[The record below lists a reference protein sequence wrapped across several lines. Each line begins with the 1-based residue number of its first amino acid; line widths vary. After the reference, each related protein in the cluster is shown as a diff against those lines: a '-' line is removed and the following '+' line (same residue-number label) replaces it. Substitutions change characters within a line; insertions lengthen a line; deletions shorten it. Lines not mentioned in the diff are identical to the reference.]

1 MEPNTKNGNRIVIN
15 NYWEDYNAAD
25 EIHRQ
30 QLLGA
35 EISLWSV
42 CTYTITKVGEMY
54 KDDSGTNCC
63 KVEISETYE
72 GREEKTLEGWVE
84 FNADADIAYLN
95 DTYGPVI
102 YK

>member
-1 MEPNTKNGNRIVIN
+1 MGQDNKNVNRIVIK

-35 EISLWSV
+35 EISQWSV

-63 KVEISETYE
+63 KVEITETFE
-72 GREEKTLEGWVE
+72 GREEKKLKGWGE
-84 FNADADIAYLN
+84 FNADVDIAYLN
-95 DTYGPVI
+95 DTYGTVI

>member
-1 MEPNTKNGNRIVIN
+1 MKQDNKSGNRIVIT

-42 CTYTITKVGEMY
+42 CIYTITKVGEMY
-54 KDDSGTNCC
+54 KDDSGTNFC
-63 KVEISETYE
+63 KIEITETYE
-72 GREEKTLEGWVE
+72 GHEEKKHEGWVE
-84 FNADADIAYLN
+84 FNADADMAYLN